1 MSKVRTEYFKTRD
14 DGVVIVVTKST
25 NNCMIRKVE
34 TGELYEEAYDVG
46 YLAVDDK
53 YYPTNFSYVP
63 TDIEIIVP
71 EINVP
76 Q

>member
-34 TGELYEEAYDVG
+34 TGSLYEEAYDVG
-46 YLAVDDK
+46 YLGEDNN
-53 YYPTNFSYVP
+53 YHPSNYTYMPTN
-63 TDIEIIVP
+63 IEITAPVL
-71 EINVP
+71 E
-76 Q
+76 QLF